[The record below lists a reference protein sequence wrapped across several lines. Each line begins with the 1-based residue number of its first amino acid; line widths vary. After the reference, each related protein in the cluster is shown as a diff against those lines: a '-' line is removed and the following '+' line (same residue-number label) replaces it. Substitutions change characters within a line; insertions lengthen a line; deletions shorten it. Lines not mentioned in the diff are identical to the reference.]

1 MPQLALNLAMLTQI
15 FNFHLSLSKFKWS
28 KVLLTKEESHT
39 LMVGPFLS
47 EVSAMLIAE
56 LFISVDVVV
65 VVEEVVHLLTDVIYS

>member
-1 MPQLALNLAMLTQI
+1 M
-15 FNFHLSLSKFKWS
+15 SKFKRS

-65 VVEEVVHLLTDVIYS
+65 VVEEVHLLTDVLYRWGKHKT